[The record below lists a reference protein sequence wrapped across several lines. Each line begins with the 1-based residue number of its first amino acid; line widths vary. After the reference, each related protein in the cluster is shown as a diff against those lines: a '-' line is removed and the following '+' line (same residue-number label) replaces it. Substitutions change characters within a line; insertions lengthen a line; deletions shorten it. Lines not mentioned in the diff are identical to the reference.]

1 MRPIRTY
8 CGCWYHY
15 ECLNKFMTEPPF
27 GNACPTEGC
36 GRRVFHPDWP
46 DDIKTLDRAWSALK
60 ARKREIEDISM
71 LF

>member
-1 MRPIRTY
+1 
-8 CGCWYHY
+8 
-15 ECLNKFMTEPPF
+15 MTEPPF